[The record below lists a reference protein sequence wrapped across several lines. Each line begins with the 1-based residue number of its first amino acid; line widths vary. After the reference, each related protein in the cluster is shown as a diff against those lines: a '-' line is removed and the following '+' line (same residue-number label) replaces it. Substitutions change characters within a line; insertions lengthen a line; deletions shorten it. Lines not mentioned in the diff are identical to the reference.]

1 MDKISTEVLI
11 FFGGV
16 LLAGFR
22 SYLGKILIQAI
33 IGVLSSLIRWT
44 EEDIKTYN
52 RYIKLEQAKRAKKG

>member
-1 MDKISTEVLI
+1 MENITTEVLI

-33 IGVLSSLIRWT
+33 IGFLSSLIRWT
-44 EEDIKTYN
+44 EEDIKLYN
-52 RYIKLEQAKRAKKG
+52 QYLEAEHAKRSKKG